1 MINSKSGELLAKWYL
16 RFNGF
21 FVVENFVVHAGNDL
35 SKISKNIV
43 GNHTEVD
50 VLAIR
55 HKFSKEI
62 AGSLLMQNDE
72 KLSNVNDS
80 IIDFVIVE
88 VKTGLSSKPNKVWV
102 KKNIDVI
109 KYIIRFGGFIEHE
122 KEIAEIALQLAE
134 KGFFHDDNKRYSIRL
149 VLISEVKVNS
159 NWSHLI
165 NITFDQIIDF
175 LVEIRGQCWLE
186 ENIGVASIHYQWEDI
201 INEIFTVANNQGIN
215 LEERKKLINR
225 IIKDS

>member
-35 SKISKNIV
+35 GRISQNIV
-43 GNHTEVD
+43 GNYTEVD

-62 AGSLLMQNDE
+62 TGPVLIQNDE
-72 KLSNVNDS
+72 KIYDVNDS
-80 IIDFVIVE
+80 LIDFVITE

-102 KKNIDVI
+102 QKNIEVI
-109 KYIIRFGGFIEHE
+109 KYIIRFAGFIESE
-122 KEIAEIALQLAE
+122 KEIEEIALELAE
-134 KGFFHDDNKRYSIRL
+134 KGFFHDNNKRYSIRL
-149 VLISEVKVNS
+149 VLISEVKVNA

-186 ENIGVASIHYQWEDI
+186 ENIGVASIHYQWDDI
-201 INEIFTVANNQGIN
+201 INEIFTVANNQDIS